1 MGVSRSARSSL
12 RKSGLR
18 SDRRSALGI
27 EVRPGVRQR
36 SRLRSGKSSHA
47 RPSPVARSAMSGP
60 DARNVAIA
68 QRRSRHRISRGELR
82 PSLHRRNPSSSVP
95 TSAADHNRAGR
106 KTSRRSSSVKLRR
119 HAIRIAK
126 TTMTVA
132 GAVPIRPVRRRTDRQ
147 PRIDPIHR
155 GTATALGS
163 HHSASR
169 HAMGARRIRHASAL
183 VSLGGGRLANG
194 VSARSEAVLSVST
207 R

>member
-1 MGVSRSARSSL
+1 M
-12 RKSGLR
+12 
-18 SDRRSALGI
+18 SDL
-27 EVRPGVRQR
+27 
-36 SRLRSGKSSHA
+36 
-47 RPSPVARSAMSGP
+47 

-68 QRRSRHRISRGELR
+68 QRRSRHRISRGALR
-82 PSLHRRNPSSSVP
+82 PSPHRRNPSSNSVP
-95 TSAADHNRAGR
+95 TSAVDHNRADR
-106 KTSRRSSSVKLRR
+106 KTSRRSSSAKLHR

-132 GAVPIRPVRRRTDRQ
+132 GAVRIRPVRRQTDRQ

-163 HHSASR
+163 HHSASH

-183 VSLGGGRLANG
+183 VSLGVGRLAND
-194 VSARSEAVLSVST
+194 VSARSEAVPSVST